1 MCRGRG
7 FPTGGWLG
15 YTAPMPSRLLACSL
29 LLFTA
34 CPPPPAPPPEPGPLK
49 AQVSTRR
56 LDLPVGIALGG
67 YLRTRPS
74 TDPGSAWARQFPA
87 SQGVHT
93 EPTVRV
99 LALTNGLTRVAF
111 IRMDTTV
118 ISPTLRARLIGALT
132 AAGERANV
140 FLHATHSHAAPARIM
155 PPARLGSATGTDFVS
170 LVMDHYDA
178 EVETRMVA
186 AIVEATGEAFAN
198 LKPVSV
204 GLASVEAGDFNS
216 DRRCENDPV
225 YGHDFR
231 DTALTVIRLDEV
243 DEGGTPVRPLTALL
257 HYAMHGTVLSS
268 DNTLQS
274 TEAPGALE
282 LYASDLLEIPVM
294 YVQGAAGD
302 VSPRGGPYGHS
313 DLQSLERQGRAEARL
328 AQEAWAR
335 ALPGPAAAKARLE
348 YKERGVLLTREA
360 FGYTK
365 GEFPEWGGIQCAA
378 GGNGAF
384 CGEVKSDPDGG
395 VFCLPLEPR
404 RPFKTALSLLRLGDL
419 LFFSNPGELGTGLS
433 RKLVAATAPL
443 GAATVLPV
451 GYSQDHYGYLLEEDD
466 WLRGGYEPTVS
477 AYGWKFGPY
486 LLAQLEDFVATIDQP
501 QTPPD
506 LATLPEVTSPRLVTD
521 STGAPRVVTQPL
533 DGERLSTHVL
543 EFEGGDPALGT
554 PRVSLERQG
563 GASFVP
569 VQASSTRLV
578 INGPELLLRYA
589 ATPTYRA
596 EPEATARRHLWQ
608 VAFETIPSTELGTYR
623 LVARGK
629 AKVAGA
635 EVPYE
640 LPSASFVVT
649 KNTSVGARVTAR
661 FTTDGRYAVE
671 ARFPPNPTQYAMGL
685 DDPIGAYRVRDLDS
699 NPNQGALARGGS
711 VSAMGTLTAPDNST
725 STVPLT
731 WSAAESA
738 WVSAPLSASG
748 MYALELAPGAL
759 VDGFGNENGGVLTT
773 NATR

>member
-1 MCRGRG
+1 
-7 FPTGGWLG
+7 
-15 YTAPMPSRLLACSL
+15 MPSRLALCSLL

-34 CPPPPAPPPEPGPLK
+34 CPPPPAPPPPEPGPLK
-49 AQVSTRR
+49 AQVATRR
-56 LDLPVGIALGG
+56 LDLPVGIAMGG

-74 TDPGSAWARQFPA
+74 TDPGSPWARQFPA
-87 SQGVHT
+87 SQGLHT

-99 LALTNGLTRVAF
+99 VALTNGLTRVAF

-118 ISPTLRARLIGALT
+118 ISPTLRSRLIATLS
-132 AAGERANV
+132 AAGEVANV

-178 EVETRMVA
+178 EVETKMVG
-186 AIVEATGEAFAN
+186 AIVEAITEAFAN
-198 LKPVSV
+198 LKPVSM
-204 GLASVEAGDFNS
+204 GIGSVEAGEFNS

-225 YGHDFR
+225 YGRDFR

-243 DEGGTPVRPLTALL
+243 DESGTPVRPMTALL

-282 LYASDLLEIPVM
+282 LYASDLLAIPVM

-302 VSPRGGPYGHS
+302 VSPRGGPLGHS
-313 DLQSLERQGRAEARL
+313 DLQSLERQGRAEAKL
-328 AQEAWAR
+328 AQEAYAR
-335 ALPGPAAAKARLE
+335 AAPGAAETKARLD
-348 YKERGVLLTREA
+348 YRERGVLLTREA
-360 FGYTK
+360 LGYAK
-365 GEFPEWGGIQCAA
+365 NEFPEWGGIQCAA

-384 CGEVKSDPDGG
+384 CGEVKSDPADGG

-404 RPFKTALSLLRLGDL
+404 RPFKTAISVLRVGDV

-433 RKLVAATAPL
+433 RKLVAAAAPL
-443 GAATVLPV
+443 GATTVLPV

-477 AYGWKFGPY
+477 AFGWKFGPY
-486 LLAQLEDFVATIDQP
+486 LLAQFEDFVATIDEP

-506 LATLPEVTSPRLVTD
+506 LASVPALVAPRPVTD
-521 STGAPRVVTQPL
+521 ATGAPRVVTQPV
-533 DGERLSTHVL
+533 DGERLTTHVF
-543 EFEGGDPALGT
+543 EFEGGDPSLGT
-554 PRVSLERQG
+554 PRVSLERQE
-563 GASFVP
+563 GAGFVP

-578 INGPELLLRYA
+578 INGPELLLRYS

-596 EPEATARRHLWQ
+596 EPEATTRRHLWRVQ
-608 VAFETIPSTELGTYR
+608 FETIPSTELGSYR
-623 LVARGK
+623 LVARGRS
-629 AKVAGA
+629 KVAGA
-635 EVPYE
+635 ESTYE
-640 LPSASFVVT
+640 LPSASFAVT
-649 KNTSVGARVTAR
+649 KSTSVGARVTAR
-661 FTTDGRYAVE
+661 FTSEGRYAVE

-685 DDPIGAYRVRDLDS
+685 DDPIGAYRVRDMDS
-699 NPNQGALARGGS
+699 NPNQGALARGGT
-711 VSAMGTLTAPDNST
+711 AMGMLTAPDNSVT
-725 STVPLT
+725 MVSLT

-738 WVSAPLSASG
+738 WVSAPLTANG
-748 MYALELAPGAL
+748 MYSLTLARGSL
-759 VDGFGNENGGVLTT
+759 VDGFGNENGAMLTT